1 MPSVWFTKRSAR
13 FPTPRLRCKEEFN
26 QQFNVKTDDYKRYD
40 LFPVMKINQFCSIP
54 AEQYAYHYLTS
65 LFFRR
70 DQPASLFKMS
80 LSSQE

>member
-1 MPSVWFTKRSAR
+1 
-13 FPTPRLRCKEEFN
+13 
-26 QQFNVKTDDYKRYD
+26 
-40 LFPVMKINQFCSIP
+40 MKINQFCSIP

-80 LSSQE
+80 LSSQEWCGGTFKSIIDDGVNFEMWFHFY